1 MDKEKPSE
9 QVLASPTLNP
19 NSGKPTAS
27 PRETTAVSLTPN
39 VTNARVYTRYVPG
52 TSARIKVA
60 GDDVAALLQKPR
72 GQVSK
77 DEITGMLGKLSRME
91 AGGEPLQG
99 AEFLNR
105 QSLFMAVVTR
115 GVSEGLLTPQEVTSY
130 RVFNQA
136 AVGAMAMSGGGS
148 KLPGRAIADTGPE
161 LARTSAAS
169 SRFRGVAVLK
179 RATYNYGYPL
189 NSRHRIKNVK
199 QGGVKK
205 NKNTVTDSNVDMK
218 ADVDAINS
226 GQGSRSGN
234 IFEINGRKYELISG
248 DHLVPHSGNGVYNLN
263 RGEFDALGVFNKFGN
278 SPRALEIAEKLAG
291 PEGAK
296 NALRVWSI
304 ENP

>member
-9 QVLASPTLNP
+9 QVLASPTLNS
-19 NSGKPTAS
+19 NSGKPTSS

-136 AVGAMAMSGGGS
+136 AVGAMAMSGGGA
-148 KLPGRAIADTGPE
+148 KLPGRGVPNTGASLPRTKSSTIIPRTNGGTQNNGVVVERAPRYGPFYRVPPDRKEIE
-161 LARTSAAS
+161 LVNQSGELWGQSARNYMPGLDPAA
-169 SRFRGVAVLK
+169 
-179 RATYNYGYPL
+179 
-189 NSRHRIKNVK
+189 
-199 QGGVKK
+199 
-205 NKNTVTDSNVDMK
+205 K
-218 ADVDAINS
+218 AYSGALPKDAIGYEFYTTVPPTPGHVP
-226 GQGSRSGN
+226 GQPLWRAGSPGV
-234 IFEINGRKYELISG
+234 ITFERNGAEWSKIPIEITRINK
-248 DHLVPHSGNGVYNLN
+248 
-263 RGEFDALGVFNKFGN
+263 
-278 SPRALEIAEKLAG
+278 
-291 PEGAK
+291 
-296 NALRVWSI
+296 
-304 ENP
+304 